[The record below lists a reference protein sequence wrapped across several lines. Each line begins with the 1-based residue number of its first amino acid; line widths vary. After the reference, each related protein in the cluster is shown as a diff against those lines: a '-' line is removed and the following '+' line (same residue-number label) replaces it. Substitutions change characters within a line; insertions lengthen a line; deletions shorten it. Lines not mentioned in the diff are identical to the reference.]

1 MQVKEGA
8 FYDARFRVM
17 GESASL
23 IHGAGGIG
31 TRKEKILHS
40 ILKYTIEPRE
50 QYHEVK
56 LLGSICDIKNE
67 EEIFEIQ
74 TRGLYRL
81 RSKLDKFLPEHRVN
95 IIYPVA
101 KARTLHWIDPITGE
115 ICSGRRITS
124 HGGVFDATK
133 ELSGL
138 GEYLVHEN
146 LTIHLV
152 FLQLDEYRFL
162 DGFGKDKKKRAT
174 RIERIPSAIDSI
186 LTLTTLEDYT
196 SRLLPD
202 VLRTEP
208 FTQKEYER
216 IIKHK
221 GRTAYEALR
230 LLVAIGALGRV
241 GKQGRALLYQYKKL
255 PPQA

>member
-115 ICSGRRITS
+115 IRSGRRITS

-138 GEYLVHEN
+138 GE
-146 LTIHLV
+146 
-152 FLQLDEYRFL
+152 
-162 DGFGKDKKKRAT
+162 
-174 RIERIPSAIDSI
+174 
-186 LTLTTLEDYT
+186 
-196 SRLLPD
+196 
-202 VLRTEP
+202 
-208 FTQKEYER
+208 
-216 IIKHK
+216 
-221 GRTAYEALR
+221 
-230 LLVAIGALGRV
+230 
-241 GKQGRALLYQYKKL
+241 
-255 PPQA
+255 